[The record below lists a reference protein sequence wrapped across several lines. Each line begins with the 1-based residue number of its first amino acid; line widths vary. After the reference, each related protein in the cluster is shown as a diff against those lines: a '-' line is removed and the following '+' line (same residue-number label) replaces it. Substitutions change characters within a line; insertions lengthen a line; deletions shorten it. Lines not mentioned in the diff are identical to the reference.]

1 MKFLRANVLELSYL
15 TEKRTLI
22 RDWRL
27 ALLYYALLGL
37 VTAYVVTSLV
47 NGKSYIMTEVPTGVA
62 SAWGSGGEEFYE
74 LQKDWDTASEQCT
87 NTAAGSATGT
97 GKYMFNYSASYVY
110 DNVKCGYFNADGD
123 DIKVTERERDVFC
136 DARAPVFGGE
146 VQSD

>member
-62 SAWGSGGEEFYE
+62 SAWGSGGEEFYK
-74 LQKDWDTASEQCT
+74 LQKEWSDGDQCT
-87 NTAAGSATGT
+87 EAGRE
-97 GKYMFNYSASYVY
+97 KYMFNYSA
-110 DNVKCGYFNADGD
+110 C
-123 DIKVTERERDVFC
+123 ITT
-136 DARAPVFGGE
+136 
-146 VQSD
+146 

>member
-1 MKFLRANVLELSYL
+1 MTPLMKFLRANVLELSYL

-47 NGKSYIMTEVPTGVA
+47 NGKSYIMARKCPLGWRRHGGAAGRVLQVA
-62 SAWGSGGEEFYE
+62 KGMEYCLRAVYEYGSG
-74 LQKDWDTASEQCT
+74 SE
-87 NTAAGSATGT
+87 T

-110 DNVKCGYFNADGD
+110 NNLDYP
-123 DIKVTERERDVFC
+123 DISILL
-136 DARAPVFGGE
+136 ARR
-146 VQSD
+146 